1 MAQHCVL
8 KRITLC
14 SAVGKGIKEMSR
26 GANSLCTLVTRCC
39 ASGIAPGL
47 FFWSALL
54 TEMYEVSS
62 AAESS
67 DISFYFHGQISGD
80 QW

>member
-1 MAQHCVL
+1 MAQHCIL

-14 SAVGKGIKEMSR
+14 SAVGKGIKEMSK
-26 GANSLCTLVTRCC
+26 GANSLCTLVTRCG
-39 ASGIAPGL
+39 GIAPGL

-54 TEMYEVSS
+54 TEMREVSS
-62 AAESS
+62 AAESA